1 MNQTV
6 YKEIQAVLDGDLKIL
21 DSIYQEHREAF
32 LAFAKRYDLAQD
44 DILDI
49 YQDATIAFY
58 ENVKNGKIDTLQSSI
73 KTYLFA
79 IAKHMIYNKLKQKN
93 SLIKPDDE
101 LLNIAD
107 ESIDFFS
114 TINQTEQQVY
124 LQKALNELGD
134 SCKELILNFYYERLS
149 IQKIATK
156 MGYANENTVKAH
168 KSRCM
173 KSLRD
178 IFMTKY
184 AKYFQQ

>member
-1 MNQTV
+1 MNSQDI
-6 YKEIQAVLDGDLKIL
+6 KDIDALKNSDLNVL
-21 DSIYQEHREAF
+21 DSIYLKHREAF
-32 LAFAKRYDLAQD
+32 WAYAQKYDLTQED
-44 DILDI
+44 MMDI
-49 YQDATIAFY
+49 YQDTMIAFY
-58 ENVKNGKIDTLQSSI
+58 ENVKKGKLDTLQSTI

-79 IAKHMIYNKLKQKN
+79 IAKYMIYNKLRQKN
-93 SLIKPDDE
+93 RTIKPDDE

-107 ESIDFFS
+107 ESIDFF
-114 TINQTEQQVY
+114 TNINQTEQQQY

-134 SCKELILNFYYERLS
+134 SCKELILNFYYEKLS

-178 IFMTKY
+178 IFMEKY